1 MNINFFKTFKMKKTI
16 LLMTAFLS
24 LQLMGQKKEDI
35 QPELL
40 KMMAA
45 TNQMDFKK
53 VMDYT
58 YPAIFDLAPREMLEE
73 VMESSLENDMFKMSF
88 IETNSIPTISDIKE
102 IKGGH
107 YSLVNMPTKMKMA
120 FKTQLEENQVGQM
133 IEGMKANMNASKIE
147 FNKEENALIID
158 LVTTSIAAFDKHT
171 ENTWKFLSYQSEQRE
186 QMIMIIDEEI
196 LKGLGL

>member
-1 MNINFFKTFKMKKTI
+1 
-16 LLMTAFLS
+16 
-24 LQLMGQKKEDI
+24 
-35 QPELL
+35 
-40 KMMAA
+40 MMAA

-88 IETNSIPTISDIKE
+88 IETNSIPTISDVKE

-133 IEGMKANMNASKIE
+133 IEGMKANMNANKIE

>member
-1 MNINFFKTFKMKKTI
+1 MNINFFKMKKTI

-40 KMMAA
+40 KMMVA

-58 YPAIFDLAPREMLEE
+58 YPAIFDLAPREMLVE

-88 IETNSIPTISDIKE
+88 IETNSIPTISDVKE

-133 IEGMKANMNASKIE
+133 IEGMKANMNANKIE

>member
-88 IETNSIPTISDIKE
+88 IETNSIPTISDVKE

-133 IEGMKANMNASKIE
+133 IEGMKANMNANKIE

>member
-1 MNINFFKTFKMKKTI
+1 
-16 LLMTAFLS
+16 MTAFLS
-24 LQLMGQKKEDI
+24 LQVMGQKKEDI

-147 FNKEENALIID
+147 FNKEENALMID
-158 LVTTSIAAFDKHT
+158 VITTSIAAFDKHT

-186 QMIMIIDEEI
+186 QIVMIIDEDI